1 MVANAGASIPAPL
14 AIPVNF
20 APLTFEVATFGT
32 LSVVIIAR
40 EMSSSESI
48 VSLDEIFSTPEMI
61 LSIGSKSP
69 IRPVEQTTISP
80 AEISSNSATRSAV
93 L

>member
-14 AIPVNF
+14 AIPANF
-20 APLTFEVATFGT
+20 APFTLEVATFGT

-40 EMSSSESI
+40 DMSPSES
-48 VSLDEIFSTPEMI
+48 VVRFAAMFSTPEII
-61 LSIGSKSP
+61 LSIGSNSP
-69 IRPVEQTTISP
+69 MRPVEQTTTSP
-80 AEISSNSATRSAV
+80 AEISSNSPTRSAV